1 MSTVPRSFLSLLA
14 GFLLA
19 VPAGEAQMAVPVPLR
34 RAAETITP
42 ADLFQRLGIIAH
54 DSMMGRDTPSPGL
67 EKTARYIA
75 DQFEQF
81 GLKPGGESGSWFQ
94 RYPLEQRYTDVEHSR
109 VMFVAGGKTVQAG
122 FDRDA
127 RVIRGPSASGE
138 ITGEV
143 YLLGGVINA
152 SKIDPSLAND
162 RIVVVVTD
170 HTKGVRNARVQLFRV
185 LGALR
190 TATPKAIVALA
201 NEEPDVFARRAAGQA
216 RPRTAL
222 PSGEERSG
230 AASSVAIVEVHD
242 RAAAA
247 ILKTVNVDLESVRQA
262 GGVVARVV
270 PGLAMGI
277 DVRQRIEP
285 VSAPNTIGILEG
297 SDPVLKNEYLVYS
310 AHMDHI
316 GITPGAPDS
325 INNGADDDGSGTV
338 TVVEL
343 AEAFSQAGV
352 RPSGAGRRS
361 RARAAP
367 RAAAR
372 GSAPSA
378 VPPRP

>member
-162 RIVVVVTD
+162 RIVVVWEC
-170 HTKGVRNARVQLFRV
+170 RFR
-185 LGALR
+185 
-190 TATPKAIVALA
+190 
-201 NEEPDVFARRAAGQA
+201 
-216 RPRTAL
+216 
-222 PSGEERSG
+222 
-230 AASSVAIVEVHD
+230 
-242 RAAAA
+242 
-247 ILKTVNVDLESVRQA
+247 
-262 GGVVARVV
+262 
-270 PGLAMGI
+270 
-277 DVRQRIEP
+277 
-285 VSAPNTIGILEG
+285 
-297 SDPVLKNEYLVYS
+297 
-310 AHMDHI
+310 
-316 GITPGAPDS
+316 
-325 INNGADDDGSGTV
+325 
-338 TVVEL
+338 
-343 AEAFSQAGV
+343 
-352 RPSGAGRRS
+352 
-361 RARAAP
+361 
-367 RAAAR
+367 
-372 GSAPSA
+372 
-378 VPPRP
+378 